1 MLYEHDI
8 VEKLRKAGP
17 HISESGTA
25 YGYILSY
32 VDAHEAAEEIE
43 RLRNEVEWLN
53 LMSNYWG
60 IHNDSLIA
68 CIKNWWRI
76 RRELKHQ

>member
-1 MLYEHDI
+1 MLYEYDI
-8 VEKLRKAGP
+8 VERLRKSGP
-17 HISESGTA
+17 HVSEAGVA

-32 VDAHEAAEEIE
+32 VDAHEAADEID

-60 IHNDSLIA
+60 IHNDSLFE

-76 RRELKHQ
+76 RKELNN